1 MNSKESKIVVK
12 NARRRGCRG
21 GSALEMAMVL
31 PWIVFLYIGA
41 FDWGYYAHALISTE
55 NAARIVG
62 NWASYNTV
70 NATSTGTDACTLAV
84 EELRIVPNI
93 SATQTCG
100 PTQVV
105 NVSTALVGPGQT
117 DTNSAYGGDYAATV
131 SVTYT
136 TLQLIPIPGLL
147 KNQATFY
154 RTVRMRIRN

>member
-1 MNSKESKIVVK
+1 MNCKMKKIVVK

-21 GSALEMAMVL
+21 GSALELALVL
-31 PWIVFLYIGA
+31 PWIIFLYIGA

-70 NATSTGTDACTLAV
+70 NASDSSGACTLAV

-100 PTQVV
+100 SGQVV

-117 DTNSAYGGDYAATV
+117 DTNSAYGGDYAAAV

-147 KNQATFY
+147 KNQATLY

>member
-1 MNSKESKIVVK
+1 MNSQKIVK
-12 NARRRGCRG
+12 RNARHRSCRG
-21 GSALEMAMVL
+21 GSALELALVL

-62 NWASYNTV
+62 NFASYNTV
-70 NATSTGTDACTLAV
+70 NATKSYDACTLAV

-100 PTQVV
+100 SSQVV

-117 DTNSAYGGDYAATV
+117 DDNSAYGGDYAAAV

-136 TLQLIPIPGLL
+136 TMQLIPIPGLL
-147 KNQATFY
+147 RNQATFY
-154 RTVRMRIRN
+154 RTVRMRVRN